1 MKKLM
6 LVLMIGLF
14 SVTLNSPE
22 TVAQKAPS
30 PNFTLIGEVKID
42 EKEHFKCA
50 CAPKKVGKCIAARA
64 VEFGRICKKA
74 KGEDQD
80 CTKNDLN
87 CPKK

>member
-42 EKEHFKCA
+42 EKEHWKCA
-50 CAPKKVGKCIAARA
+50 CEPKKTGKCIGARA
-64 VEFGRICKKA
+64 VEFGA
-74 KGEDQD
+74 
-80 CTKNDLN
+80 DL
-87 CPKK
+87 